1 MVEANI
7 EDGPFLIDSVTEE
20 LRRHGLTV
28 REVVHPVI
36 GVERDERGAAGRRD
50 IRRGAPPIAS
60 R

>member
-1 MVEANI
+1 MVEANV

-28 REVVHPVI
+28 REVVHPVV
-36 GVERDERGAAGRRD
+36 GVERDEDGRLTAVVSG
-50 IRRGAPPIAS
+50 RGAPCAS